1 METIDE
7 GVKIVDGPE
16 AEERAREDA
25 NAAVKKKMSFSRR
38 SKFRML
44 SPEVKKEKFK
54 AGLDEDIMKINEEYK
69 EKFLEALEKFGAKNI
84 RDLADDKKQEFF
96 NYIDQHNE
104 EVEQIDE
111 ISLQTMKSAK
121 DKLSRKA
128 YDAHMDDNKNDA
140 RFQAT
145 RALKMGDKIKD
156 KVARTVT
163 HGGKTYTLPKD
174 SSLIRKEELEVAMH
188 EETEEVNEGNM
199 ASTPTSY
206 GSTVTARMRDQKGI
220 YTVHMVRKE
229 GEKHHTEISRTYDKD
244 KETTKKEEVEQ
255 MGEEHSPEHI
265 KQAIGI
271 AADKRYRGGNMTG
284 AVDAIEKIKAG
295 LSGHPQVKAVLKSK
309 NESLDHS
316 QEEIVNEGK
325 FSEMD
330 IDNQEAKRR
339 ASGKTDAPTD
349 FAKIGASIK
358 KDREN
363 AAKKMKTGKMKEDF
377 IFQIKK
383 SVMLGEQVSFEDG
396 ETRTL
401 TRVEAHKFLN
411 KYITSGLAEQL
422 ELTENATKSYNS
434 FLHLIN
440 KKQSGE

>member
-54 AGLDEDIMKINEEYK
+54 AGLDEDIMKINAEYK

-174 SSLIRKEELEVAMH
+174 SSLIRKEELE
-188 EETEEVNEGNM
+188 
-199 ASTPTSY
+199 
-206 GSTVTARMRDQKGI
+206 
-220 YTVHMVRKE
+220 
-229 GEKHHTEISRTYDKD
+229 
-244 KETTKKEEVEQ
+244 Q

-330 IDNQEAKRR
+330 IDKQEAKRR

-349 FAKIGASIK
+349 FAKMGASIK
-358 KDREN
+358 KDRED

-377 IFQIKK
+377 VFQIKK

>member
-25 NAAVKKKMSFSRR
+25 TAAVKKKMSFSRR

-54 AGLDEDIMKINEEYK
+54 AGLDEDMMKINAEYK

-96 NYIDQHNE
+96 NYIDHHDE

-111 ISLQTMKSAK
+111 ISVQTMKSAK

-174 SSLIRKEELEVAMH
+174 SPLIRKEEVEQVDELSKKTLSSYSDKAKK
-188 EETEEVNEGNM
+188 TFFR
-199 ASTPTSY
+199 TPMDN
-206 GSTVTARMRDQKGI
+206 RQIDNRLKGI
-220 YTVHMVRKE
+220 NTAAK
-229 GEKHHTEISRTYDKD
+229 KLA
-244 KETTKKEEVEQ
+244 KEEVEQ

-284 AVDAIEKIKAG
+284 AIDAIEKVKVG

-309 NESLDHS
+309 NESLDLS

-325 FSEMD
+325 FSDMD
-330 IDNQEAKRR
+330 IDKQEAKHR

-363 AAKKMKTGKMKEDF
+363 AAKKGMKEDF